1 MQRAP
6 FYDDVAEG
14 PGKGQAFWIE
24 TVDRL
29 KLRAG
34 GWFSEGHC
42 QNGTIFR
49 FPGRGDFL
57 EGSGQIARA
66 FAKFGYGT
74 VANDWRGQ
82 GASDRLLKD
91 PYVGHVTD
99 FMNNKKDV
107 RAIFDMARQLEL
119 PKPWFVLGS
128 SMGACIALRSLYDA
142 PPISAVIFSAPMWGI
157 NLKIWQRRLALPLSR
172 VVHTLGLG
180 HLYALGQIP
189 ETAVRVTPFEK
200 NDFTQSRK
208 RYAALVKRA
217 ELYSHLHIGGVSY
230 SWLYAALKE
239 CDALAKC
246 EAPSLPALTFEPEL
260 DSYIDKNAIRS
271 KMQAWPNGRL
281 ITVADAKHALFE
293 EEEVIRSKVIDEIFC
308 FLSNFSKM

>member
-34 GWFSEGHC
+34 GWFSEGHS

-99 FMNNKKDV
+99 FMDYQKDV

-157 NLKIWQRRLALPLSR
+157 NLKMWQRRLALPLSR
-172 VVHTLGLG
+172 VVHTLVWGTYMLWDKSLRLLSVS
-180 HLYALGQIP
+180 HPLKRTILHKVEKDMLRLSRGQ
-189 ETAVRVTPFEK
+189 
-200 NDFTQSRK
+200 
-208 RYAALVKRA
+208 
-217 ELYSHLHIGGVSY
+217 SY
-230 SWLYAALKE
+230 
-239 CDALAKC
+239 
-246 EAPSLPALTFEPEL
+246 T
-260 DSYIDKNAIRS
+260 
-271 KMQAWPNGRL
+271 L
-281 ITVADAKHALFE
+281 IFISE
-293 EEEVIRSKVIDEIFC
+293 G
-308 FLSNFSKM
+308 

>member
-1 MQRAP
+1 
-6 FYDDVAEG
+6 
-14 PGKGQAFWIE
+14 
-24 TVDRL
+24 
-29 KLRAG
+29 
-34 GWFSEGHC
+34 
-42 QNGTIFR
+42 
-49 FPGRGDFL
+49 
-57 EGSGQIARA
+57 
-66 FAKFGYGT
+66 
-74 VANDWRGQ
+74 
-82 GASDRLLKD
+82 
-91 PYVGHVTD
+91 
-99 FMNNKKDV
+99 
-107 RAIFDMARQLEL
+107 
-119 PKPWFVLGS
+119 
-128 SMGACIALRSLYDA
+128 
-142 PPISAVIFSAPMWGI
+142 MWGI
-157 NLKIWQRRLALPLSR
+157 NLKMWQRRLALPLSR

-217 ELYSHLHIGGVSY
+217 ELYSHLHIEGLSY

-281 ITVADAKHALFE
+281 ITVADAKHALLKRK
-293 EEEVIRSKVIDEIFC
+293 RSLDRK
-308 FLSNFSKM
+308 